1 MSGPTIRMQRL
12 NRIEYERMIEA
23 GILDEDARIEL
34 LEGQLVAREPQGSP
48 HATAIQLTAE
58 ALRVA
63 FGPGWSVRVQ
73 LPLALDDLSEPE
85 PDIAVV
91 PGAPRDYRE
100 AHPSRPLLVVEVA
113 GASLGLDRTVKAGL
127 YARADVSDYWIV
139 NLVDRVIE
147 VRQEPVA
154 SQSHPLGWDYHLVT
168 VLGPTATIS
177 PLAAPAAAICVA
189 DLLP

>member
-1 MSGPTIRMQRL
+1 MSGPTIRSERL
-12 NRIEYERMIEA
+12 SRIEYERMIEA

-34 LEGQLVAREPQGSP
+34 LEGQLVVREPQGSP

-85 PDIAVV
+85 PDVAVV

-100 AHPSRPLLVVEVA
+100 AHPSRPVLVVEVA

-127 YARADVSDYWIV
+127 YARAGVPDYWIV
-139 NLVDRVIE
+139 NLVERVLE
-147 VRQEPVA
+147 VRREPA
-154 SQSHPLGWDYHLVT
+154 TSKSYPLGWDYRLIT
-168 VLGPTATIS
+168 VLGPTNAIS
-177 PLAAPAAAICVA
+177 PLAAPTAKISVA

>member
-1 MSGPTIRMQRL
+1 MSWSTIRTERL
-12 NRIEYERMIEA
+12 SRIEYERMIDA

-34 LEGQLVAREPQGSP
+34 LEGQLVVREPQGSP

-85 PDIAVV
+85 PDVAVV

-100 AHPSRPLLVVEVA
+100 AHPSHPVLVVEVA
-113 GASLGLDRTVKAGL
+113 GASLGLDRTVKARL
-127 YARADVSDYWIV
+127 YARASVPDYWIV
-139 NLVDRVIE
+139 NLVDRVLE
-147 VRQEPVA
+147 VRREPAA
-154 SQSHPLGWDYHLVT
+154 SQSDALGWDYRLAT
-168 VLGPTATIS
+168 VLGTTARIS
-177 PLAAPAAAICVA
+177 PLAAPAAEISVA

>member
-1 MSGPTIRMQRL
+1 MSEPTIQTQRL
-12 NRIEYERMIEA
+12 SRVEYERMIEA

-34 LEGQLVAREPQGSP
+34 LEGQLVVREPQGSP
-48 HATAIQLTAE
+48 HATAIQLAAE

-73 LPLALDDLSEPE
+73 LPLALDEHSEPE
-85 PDIAVV
+85 PDVAAV

-100 AHPSRPLLVVEVA
+100 AHPSRPVLVVEVA

-127 YARADVSDYWIV
+127 YARAGVPDYWIV
-139 NLVDRVIE
+139 NLVDRVLEI
-147 VRQEPVA
+147 RREPAA
-154 SQSHPLGWDYHLVT
+154 SDLHPLGWDYRLVT
-168 VLGPTATIS
+168 VLEPTAAVS
-177 PLAAPAAAICVA
+177 PLAAPTAEISVA

>member
-1 MSGPTIRMQRL
+1 MSERTIRKKRL
-12 NRIEYERMIEA
+12 SRVEYERMIEG

-34 LEGQLVAREPQGSP
+34 LEGRLVAREPQGSP

-85 PDIAVV
+85 PDLAVV

-100 AHPSRPLLVVEVA
+100 AHPSRPVLVVEVA
-113 GASLGLDRTVKAGL
+113 GASLDLDRNVKAGL
-127 YARADVSDYWIV
+127 YARAGVPDYWIV
-139 NLVDRVIE
+139 NLMQRVLE
-147 VRQEPVA
+147 VRREPTATA
-154 SQSHPLGWDYHLVT
+154 SHLLGWDYRLVT
-168 VLGPTATIS
+168 VLGPTGAIA
-177 PLAAPAAAICVA
+177 PLAAPTSQISVA

>member
-1 MSGPTIRMQRL
+1 MSGPTIRTQRL
-12 NRIEYERMIEA
+12 SRIEYERMIEA

-34 LEGQLVAREPQGSP
+34 LEGQLVVREPQGSP

-58 ALRVA
+58 ALRLA

-85 PDIAVV
+85 PDVALV

-100 AHPSRPLLVVEVA
+100 AHPSRPVLIVEVA

-127 YARADVSDYWIV
+127 YARAGVPDYWIV
-139 NLVDRVIE
+139 NLVERVLE
-147 VRQEPVA
+147 VRREPAA
-154 SQSHPLGWDYHLVT
+154 SESYPLGWDYRLVT
-168 VLGPTATIS
+168 VLGPTASVS
-177 PLAAPAAAICVA
+177 PQAAPQTEIPVA